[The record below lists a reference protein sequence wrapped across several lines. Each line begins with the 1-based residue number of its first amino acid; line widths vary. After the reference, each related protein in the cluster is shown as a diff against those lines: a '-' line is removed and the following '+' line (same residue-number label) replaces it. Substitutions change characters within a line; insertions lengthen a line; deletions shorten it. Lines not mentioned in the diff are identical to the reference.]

1 MNCSHCNIS
10 FGRTS
15 RYDILVHCKQSSG
28 AAYELYAG
36 MQQFLPEYDVDNV
49 GPALKLD
56 LVLCVDCK
64 SCLFEFDL
72 TDTYIYCGRVREYIG
87 GLFADYIESVL
98 PKINRKLLDI
108 ILKDI
113 VVFSTCNDVVDT
125 ISSNSFFIKKQV
137 SQKIG
142 LITRTQ
148 PVRQCDPLKTI
159 SEVAAI

>member
-72 TDTYIYCGRVREYIG
+72 TDTYIYCGRVRE
-87 GLFADYIESVL
+87 
-98 PKINRKLLDI
+98 
-108 ILKDI
+108 
-113 VVFSTCNDVVDT
+113 
-125 ISSNSFFIKKQV
+125 
-137 SQKIG
+137 
-142 LITRTQ
+142 
-148 PVRQCDPLKTI
+148 
-159 SEVAAI
+159 